1 VKKILSHEFE
11 MKNFGKLKYFH
22 GIQVVRLKQKFEM
35 KNFGKLKYFHGI
47 QVVRLKQ
54 KNY

>member
-1 VKKILSHEFE
+1 MKKFLSHEFE
-11 MKNFGKLKYFH
+11 MKKFGNF
-22 GIQVVRLKQKFEM
+22 
-35 KNFGKLKYFHGI
+35 KYFHGI